1 MSSPKISV
9 ILCTYNP
16 RKDYLGRV
24 LDALIQQSLPH
35 AEWELLIIDN
45 ASQSYLEDQLDLSW
59 HSQGRVVREETLG
72 LTAARLKGFREAQGE
87 LLVFVDDDNV
97 LEVDYLAQVSY
108 IAQQYP
114 QVGALSGKSIPEY
127 EITPEP
133 WIQSFHQVLAL
144 RDLGDEVLTESHNSA
159 ERNYPS
165 CAPVGAGMVIRRL
178 AFMAYH
184 SAATGNGQSLR
195 LGRKG
200 KQLTSGEDNDIIL
213 TILRDG
219 WNVGYFPQ
227 LKLTHLISANRLNKD
242 YMARL
247 NRAATRSWVQVLDM
261 HGIRNWNKIPR
272 WSVLPAKSESIYRSS
287 GLEKY
292 RSLPSLVW
300 QLWSLRRSGKLIL
313 I

>member
-1 MSSPKISV
+1 MLVPEISV
-9 ILCTYNP
+9 ILCTHNP
-16 RKDYLGRV
+16 REDYLNRV
-24 LDALIQQSLPH
+24 LEALSQQTLPY
-35 AEWELLIIDN
+35 ADWELLIIDN
-45 ASQSYLEDQLDLSW
+45 ASQVCLEEQLDLSW
-59 HSQGRVVREETLG
+59 HPQGRVIREETLG
-72 LTAARLKGFREAQGE
+72 LTAARLTGFRESQGQ

-97 LEVDYLAQVSY
+97 LERDYLDQIKT

-127 EITPEP
+127 EVTPEP
-133 WIQSFHQVLAL
+133 WIKSFHQILAL
-144 RDLGDEVLTESHNSA
+144 RDLGNSVLVEAHDSE
-159 ERNYPS
+159 ERNYPH

-184 SAATGNGQSLR
+184 SATNDNSLS

-213 TILRDG
+213 TILSSG
-219 WNVGYFPQ
+219 WSVGYFPQ

-261 HGIRNWNKIPR
+261 HGIRNWQKIPR
-272 WSVLPAKSESIYRSS
+272 WSILPRKVKAFIAHQAWKNTEAYLHWCGSC
-287 GLEKY
+287 GLLEGQANL
-292 RSLPSLVW
+292 S
-300 QLWSLRRSGKLIL
+300 
-313 I
+313 

>member
-9 ILCTYNP
+9 ILCTHNP
-16 RKDYLGRV
+16 RKDYLSRV
-24 LDALIQQSLPH
+24 LDALTQQSLPYTD
-35 AEWELLIIDN
+35 WELLIIDN
-45 ASQSYLEDQLDLSW
+45 ASKIHLENQLDLSW

-72 LTAARLKGFREAQGE
+72 LTAARLKGFREARGD

-97 LEVDYLAQVSY
+97 LEVEYLAQVSC

-114 QVGALSGKSIPEY
+114 NVGALSGKSIPEY

-144 RDLGDEVLTESHNSA
+144 RDLGDEVLVESHDSA
-159 ERNYPS
+159 GRNYPS

-184 SAATGNGQSLR
+184 SAATGNGQSLC

-213 TILRDG
+213 TILKDS

-227 LKLTHLISANRLNKD
+227 LRLTHLISANRLNKD

-272 WSVLPAKSESIYRSS
+272 WSVLPRKVKAFIAHQAWKNTEAYLHWCGSC
-287 GLEKY
+287 GLLEGQANL
-292 RSLPSLVW
+292 S
-300 QLWSLRRSGKLIL
+300 
-313 I
+313 